1 MWYTC
6 GDGRECFMEE
16 GSSTNVAYIIIHES
30 GSLLDLQVNG
40 VRRGHGL
47 CKQIKKNRIK
57 KKIGRNSIVCDPEY
71 NIDCFVI
78 EKILMYLFP
87 LHYYLFARQEG
98 KDGVMFLAL
107 REGRNPT
114 SAALAFKLAKNTD
127 LYCLQ

>member
-47 CKQIKKNRIK
+47 CKQTKNRIK

-98 KDGVMFLAL
+98 KGGVMFLAL

-114 SAALAFKLAKNTD
+114 SAALAFKFAKNTD

>member
-1 MWYTC
+1 MQTKKK
-6 GDGRECFMEE
+6 
-16 GSSTNVAYIIIHES
+16 
-30 GSLLDLQVNG
+30 
-40 VRRGHGL
+40 
-47 CKQIKKNRIK
+47 KQKTK

-107 REGRNPT
+107 REGRNPI
-114 SAALAFKLAKNTD
+114 SAALAFKFAKNTD